1 MGKCVYL
8 KPIFI
13 ILLIS
18 TGMICTRNGWSYAHK
33 TDSETTPFLVGDNIS
48 LNEKSKNHQTNET
61 NLNDPSIL
69 GENFHDTE
77 NKNVNQNDISDTN
90 NSSYNKL
97 ISETV
102 PYYVNDLNNDKNKDK
117 QLINNTISFID
128 RPNISILDDKILN
141 NIDIIYNGENKILL
155 YNYYKSIHYSI
166 FLNNFL
172 YQFKYFPTHIK
183 NIQELYNKV
192 NKTILNIEK
201 TCENKRKKLAQKID
215 RLQDVTYNYENKI
228 NANYY
233 NELKPITTDFVH
245 CMNENFKT
253 VAPDIS
259 QISKDVDYVYKHE
272 ELGDPHS
279 MHKKYAARYE
289 TVTEQF
295 ENKLNRAK
303 KSAILKTNDYVNSI
317 KKVIEIAKKHDELKN
332 VIDTLNFIKSYIEHI
347 YMKYKY
353 YLIKCNGA
361 QIQLIG
367 IEMKYKKYD
376 IYKTNN
382 YSKDD
387 VIAKIKDLADTYAD
401 FNVSYES
408 IIDLENVYNNK
419 IQAFNNILNFMP
431 HILIGKIDACTNH
444 VVPNDE
450 YDFKIIKPISILNK
464 LEDVFFQ
471 AFGFNF
477 SSTYDNK
484 TLEISNAEINL
495 IISDII
501 KYMKDLKNLIKEMEQ
516 IYKKDNT
523 RHHIEN
529 TIKQLIINVDLNQ
542 AQNGLTKA
550 IEEAKKW
557 KSSKMATKKILDDK
571 YSTVLSLETKI
582 KDLCKEFTDKLNNS
596 QYMKEYKDI
605 LIKNHIILETSI
617 RI

>member
-18 TGMICTRNGWSYAHK
+18 TGMICTRNAWSYAHK

-48 LNEKSKNHQTNET
+48 PNAKSKNHQTNET

-69 GENFHDTE
+69 GINFHDTE
-77 NKNVNQNDISDTN
+77 NKNVNQNDISNTN

-97 ISETV
+97 VSETV

-128 RPNISILDDKILN
+128 RPNVSILDDKILN
-141 NIDIIYNGENKILL
+141 NIDIIYNGENKLLL
-155 YNYYKSIHYSI
+155 YDYYKSIHYFI
-166 FLNNFL
+166 FLSNFL
-172 YQFKYFPTHIK
+172 YQFKHFRTYVEYIW
-183 NIQELYNKV
+183 ELCNQINKKIIDV
-192 NKTILNIEK
+192 KEECGNT
-201 TCENKRKKLAQKID
+201 RKKLAQKID
-215 RLQDVTYNYENKI
+215 HLQDVIYNYENKSYQ
-228 NANYY
+228 NDY
-233 NELKPITTDFVH
+233 NELKSITTNLIRCINDK
-245 CMNENFKT
+245 FKT
-253 VAPDIS
+253 VASDIS
-259 QISKDVDYVYKHE
+259 QMSNYADYVYKGAN
-272 ELGDPHS
+272 LGDLQH
-279 MHKKYAARYE
+279 MHEKYIVRYE
-289 TVTEQF
+289 IVTAQF
-295 ENKLNRAK
+295 ESKINRMQ
-303 KSAILKTNDYVNSI
+303 KSVILKTKEYVNSI
-317 KKVIEIAKKHDELKN
+317 NKVIDIAKEYEELKN
-332 VIDTLNFIKSYIEHI
+332 VINTLNFIKGYIEHI
-347 YMKYKY
+347 FKKYKS

-361 QIQLIG
+361 KSDLIG
-367 IEMKYKKYD
+367 IEMKYNS
-376 IYKTNN
+376 YKINN
-382 YSKDD
+382 YSKDI
-387 VIAKIKDLADTYAD
+387 VTTKIHELANAYAY

-605 LIKNHIILETSI
+605 LVKNHIILETSI